1 MKARIII
8 MDEYRDVDLLE
19 NIKLP
24 IMAGTSSYIVI
35 SMRTS
40 LTAHN
45 YMEALLETIKV
56 RSCFWRWVG

>member
-24 IMAGTSSYIVI
+24 IAAGTSSYIVI

-45 YMEALLETIKV
+45 YMEALETK
-56 RSCFWRWVG
+56 